1 LAVSDVFA
9 AELQHLSYW
18 YAGSSSPSLDN
29 VDVCINSNFTLLSGD
44 SGSGK
49 STLLRVFNGL
59 VPQFHGGKIRGSA
72 SVFGRDILTTPTRAL
87 AADVGFLFQDPEL
100 QTVYS
105 TVESDVAFGL
115 ENMAVPRAAM
125 FDRVDEALQRCG
137 LEGLRRR
144 RVDTLSGG
152 ERQRLALAG
161 LIALRPRLLALDEP
175 LAQLDAEGA
184 QSFLTTLDDLVAGG
198 IAVVMAEHRQR
209 HVLPRADRSLS
220 IQAGR
225 VSDSGEG
232 DRASETVSEPSWT
245 ALGSG
250 GEARVSGAGA
260 APLRPRG
267 LDGPVS
273 SAAVPIWQLC
283 SVSAGPAGKAVLTGV
298 DLAGHASEVVV
309 LTGPNGGGKTT
320 LLRTI
325 AELIAPLDGRVERA
339 PGRVAYLPQNPTSL
353 LHRPTVRAEIE
364 LTLRRADT
372 HESADAVLEAFGLSE
387 VAERYPRDLS
397 TGQRQRTALAAV
409 LAGSPS
415 IALLDEPTRGMDD
428 ASRASLQHCIERLTE
443 QGGSV
448 VLATHDTDLAASVA
462 DRIVRVGDGRA
473 VEAMN
478 SVPVPA

>member
-1 LAVSDVFA
+1 MVT
-9 AELQHLSYW
+9 AELQRLSYW
-18 YAGSSSPSLDN
+18 YAGGTAPSLDN
-29 VDVCINSNFTLLSGD
+29 VDLCINSKFTLLSGA

-59 VPQFHGGKIRGSA
+59 VPHFHGGRIRGSA
-72 SVFGRDILTTPTRAL
+72 SVFGRDILTTPTRTL
-87 AADVGFLFQDPEL
+87 AADVGFLFQDAEL

-115 ENMAVPRAAM
+115 ENMAVPRGVM
-125 FDRVDEALQRCG
+125 IDRVDEALQRCG
-137 LEGLRRR
+137 LDGLRRR

-152 ERQRLALAG
+152 ERQRLALSG

-175 LAQLDAEGA
+175 LAQLDADGA
-184 QSFLTTLDDLVAGG
+184 QSFLTTLDDLVASG

-209 HVLPRADRSLS
+209 QVLPRADRLLS

-225 VSDSGEG
+225 VSDCGEG
-232 DRASETVSEPSWT
+232 DRASETVSEPSRT

-250 GEARVSGAGA
+250 GEARVSGGGA

-267 LDGPVS
+267 LDAPVPRRAS
-273 SAAVPIWQLC
+273 VAWQLY
-283 SVSAGPAGKAVLTGV
+283 SVSAGPAREAVLAGV
-298 DLAGHASEVVV
+298 DLAGHAGEVVV
-309 LTGPNGGGKTT
+309 LMGPNGGGKTT

-325 AELIAPLDGRVERA
+325 AELIAPLAGRVERA

-364 LTLRRADT
+364 LTLRRST
-372 HESADAVLEAFGLSE
+372 SGESADAMLNAFGLTG
-387 VAERYPRDLS
+387 VADRYPRDLS

-409 LAGSPS
+409 LAGAPRLV
-415 IALLDEPTRGMDD
+415 LLDEPTRGMDD
-428 ASRASLQHCIERLTE
+428 ASRDSLRRCIKSLTE

-462 DRIVRVGDGRA
+462 HRVIHVGAGQA
-473 VEAMN
+473 VPALDAI
-478 SVPVPA
+478 PVPA

>member
-18 YAGSSSPSLDN
+18 YPGSSSPSLDS

-144 RVDTLSGG
+144 RVNTLSGG

-161 LIALRPRLLALDEP
+161 LLAFRPRLLALDEP
-175 LAQLDAEGA
+175 LAQLDADGA
-184 QSFLTTLDDLVAGG
+184 QSFLAILDELVGAG

-209 HVLPRADRSLS
+209 HVLPRADRLLTIDS
-220 IQAGR
+220 GR
-225 VSDSGEG
+225 VADSPLALQRENGPARLR
-232 DRASETVSEPSWT
+232 DRHSS
-245 ALGSG
+245 
-250 GEARVSGAGA
+250 
-260 APLRPRG
+260 
-267 LDGPVS
+267 PVPYH
-273 SAAVPIWQLC
+273 ADIAWQLH
-283 SVSAGPAGKAVLTGV
+283 SVSAGPAREAVLAGV
-298 DLAGHASEVVV
+298 NLAGAAGEVVV

-364 LTLRRADT
+364 LTLRRADAD
-372 HESADAVLEAFGLSE
+372 ESADAVLEAFGLMG
-387 VAERYPRDLS
+387 VANRYPRDLS

-415 IALLDEPTRGMDD
+415 LALLDEPTRGMDD
-428 ASRASLQHCIERLTE
+428 ASRASLQHCIEKLTQ

-478 SVPVPA
+478 SMPVPA